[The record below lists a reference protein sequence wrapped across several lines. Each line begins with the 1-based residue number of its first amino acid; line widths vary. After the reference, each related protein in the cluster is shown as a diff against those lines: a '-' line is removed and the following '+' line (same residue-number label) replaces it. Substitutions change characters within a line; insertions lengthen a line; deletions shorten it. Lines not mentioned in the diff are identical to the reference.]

1 MTLIL
6 LTCILV
12 VAHIVETVTGFGA
25 TIMALSL
32 GAHLV
37 EVEVLVVALVLVA
50 WIQSV
55 WIVARGFRH
64 IRWDLFL
71 RRILPFCALGFPLGV
86 WCFRSLGGEVLKLVL
101 GAFVVVVSSMEIYR
115 LFRRGSEVKSL
126 PPAVGMGLLG
136 GGGFFHGLFASGGPM
151 VVYYASREIQEKSS
165 FRATLSVLWLSLN
178 TVLIITYAVFG
189 RLMGEPTK
197 LALYFLPALA
207 FGILVGE
214 ILHARVNELA
224 FRKLVQIALFLTGL
238 SLLV

>member
-6 LTCILV
+6 LTIILV

-64 IRWDLFL
+64 IRWDLL
-71 RRILPFCALGFPLGV
+71 LTRILPFCALGFPLGV
-86 WCFRSLGGEVLKLVL
+86 WCFRSLGGEALKLVL

-115 LFRRGSEVKSL
+115 LFRGGGDVKKL

-178 TVLIITYAVFG
+178 TVLIISYAFFG

-214 ILHARVNELA
+214 ILHYRVNELA
-224 FRKLVQIALFLTGL
+224 FRKLVQIALFLTGV

>member
-1 MTLIL
+1 MTLLL

-12 VAHIVETVTGFGA
+12 AAHIVETVTGFGA
-25 TIMALSL
+25 TVMALSL

-37 EVEVLVVALVLVA
+37 DVEVLVVALVLVA
-50 WIQSV
+50 WIQSA
-55 WIVARGFRH
+55 WIVARGFRY
-64 IRWDLFL
+64 IRWDLL
-71 RRILPFCALGFPLGV
+71 LTRILPFCALGLPLGV
-86 WCFRSLGGEVLKLVL
+86 WCFRSLGGESLKLVL
-101 GAFVVVVSSMEIYR
+101 GAFVVLVSSMEIYR
-115 LFRRGSEVKSL
+115 LFRKGSEAERL

-178 TVLIITYAVFG
+178 TVLIISYAIFG
-189 RLMGEPTK
+189 RLIGQPTK

-214 ILHARVNELA
+214 ILHSRVNELA
-224 FRKLVQIALFLTGL
+224 FKMLVQIVLFFTGV
-238 SLLV
+238 SLLI